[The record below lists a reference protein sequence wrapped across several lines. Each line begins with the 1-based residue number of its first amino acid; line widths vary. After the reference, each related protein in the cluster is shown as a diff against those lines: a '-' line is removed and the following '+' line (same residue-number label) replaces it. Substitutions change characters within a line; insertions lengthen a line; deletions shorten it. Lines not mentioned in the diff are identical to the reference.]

1 MNLTPEQLARM
12 SVEEKRALAR
22 ELLRQKAEAAGVST
36 KASEQELPPY
46 TRLTYDMF
54 LASQSPEHAA
64 ASRFNRWVADIEGDG
79 AWGFEAPRQAAQ
91 RTEVSAERADGT
103 RLSMLNMSSYN
114 YLGYGYHPE
123 VIAAAK
129 AALDRYGL
137 GAASSPV
144 LSGTLQ
150 VHKELERALVDFVGL
165 PDRGASLFSSGYAV
179 NTGTISAVVHQGHH
193 VVLDRN
199 AHASLL
205 EGAQLSKAT
214 IWYFKHN
221 DVEDLERVLSTIA
234 AQGRRTRI
242 LVCTEGVF
250 SADGNFGKLREIS
263 DVCQRHKAWL
273 LVDEAH
279 SMLVAGEGGRGVA
292 EAQGVLDKVDLLVV
306 TFSKAFGAVGGALI
320 AHEEIT
326 RYVNWYAKCRM
337 FSCAIDPAATAGVLR
352 GLELGRSADG
362 AERRKRL
369 LANAERFRARLRER
383 VDIRDSESWIVPVHY
398 GTERL
403 TMLINDDL
411 QRRGLDSSIMQFP
424 AVPKQESRIR
434 LFVTSEHTEEQL
446 ERAAQ
451 IVFETAER
459 FGFLTR

>member
-1 MNLTPEQLARM
+1 MTLTAEQLARM
-12 SVEEKRALAR
+12 SVEEKRALAND
-22 ELLRQKAEAAGVST
+22 LLRKKAEAAGVST
-36 KASEQELPPY
+36 RASEQELPPY
-46 TRLTYDMF
+46 TRQTYDMF
-54 LASQSPEHAA
+54 LSSQSPEHAA
-64 ASRFNRWVADIEGDG
+64 ASRFNRWVADIDADG
-79 AWGFEAPRQAAQ
+79 AWGFEAARSAAQ
-91 RTEVSAERADGT
+91 RTEIEAERADGT

-144 LSGTLQ
+144 QSGTLEL
-150 VHKELERALVDFVGL
+150 HKELERALADFVGL
-165 PDRGASLFSSGYAV
+165 ADRGVSLFSSGYAV
-179 NTGTISAVVHQGHH
+179 NTGTISAMVHQGHH

-214 IWYFKHN
+214 IWYFRHN
-221 DVEDLERVLSTIA
+221 DVEDLERVLATIA

-242 LVCTEGVF
+242 LVGTEGVF
-250 SADGNFGKLREIS
+250 SADGDFGRLKEIAA
-263 DVCQRHKAWL
+263 VCEKHDAWL

-279 SMLVAGEGGRGVA
+279 SILVAGETGRGVA
-292 EAQGVLDKVDLLVV
+292 EAQGVLEKVGLLVV

-320 AHEEIT
+320 AHKEIT
-326 RYVNWYAKCRM
+326 QYVNWYAKCRM
-337 FSCAIDPAATAGVLR
+337 FSCAIDPAATAGVLK

-362 AERRKRL
+362 AARRTRL
-369 LANAERFRARLRER
+369 LENADRFRARLRER
-383 VDIRDSESWIVPVHY
+383 VSIRDSDSWIVPVHY

-403 TMLINDDL
+403 TMPINDFL
-411 QRRGLDSSIMQFP
+411 QRRGLDASIMQFP

-451 IVFETAER
+451 IIFEAAER
-459 FGFLTR
+459 FGFLAR